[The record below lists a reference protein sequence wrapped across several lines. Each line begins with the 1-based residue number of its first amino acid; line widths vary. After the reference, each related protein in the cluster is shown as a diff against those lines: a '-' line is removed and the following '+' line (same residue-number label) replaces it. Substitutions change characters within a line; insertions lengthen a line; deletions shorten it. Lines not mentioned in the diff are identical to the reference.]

1 MAIDYSLAAIN
12 ARLQGVVDTID
23 ASGNGFIVLKDGPT
37 TLVTIQLA
45 NPCGTVSGGVLTFD
59 GTLLD
64 TATGT
69 GSADVCNVTDALGVD
84 VITGLTIGIPFSG
97 AEVIISNGLNSTLIS
112 SGQVVQ
118 VLSAQITG
126 S

>member
-1 MAIDYSLAAIN
+1 MAVDYTLPAIN
-12 ARLQGVVDTID
+12 ARLQGLVNVIG
-23 ASGNGFIVLKDGPT
+23 ANGNGFIVLMDGST
-37 TLVTIQLA
+37 TLVAIQLA
-45 NPCGTVSGGVLTFD
+45 NPCGTVSGGVLNFD
-59 GTLLD
+59 GTMLD

-84 VITGLTIGIPFSG
+84 MITGLTVGIPFSG
-97 AEVIISNGLNSTLIS
+97 AEVIISNGLNSTAIS
-112 SGQVVQ
+112 SGQIVQ